1 MLAEVTINSI
11 YVNEHNILEKMEK
24 ENKQLLKEIANLEKQ
39 SPPRGAA
46 ARSTVENTPI
56 PKQEIKTIKNKR
68 SKSITVY
75 RAIWFGA
82 HGTLKNEGLRQ

>member
-1 MLAEVTINSI
+1 
-11 YVNEHNILEKMEK
+11 MEK

-39 SPPRGAA
+39 STPRGAA
-46 ARSTVENTPI
+46 ASSTDENTPI

-68 SKSITVY
+68 PKSITVY

-82 HGTLKNEGLRQ
+82 GTLKNEGLRQ